1 MGFTVMRMAHTP
13 PNLLLNHSCAHATAP
28 FHLIHV
34 FYASFPSHFWPW
46 PSHSLTS
53 SSIISFTPISIH
65 KFITT
70 RTHASTLHDHIIS
83 SLHHTTHLPIPVT
96 LFAAKSIHPFSH
108 HFTPPSLHAY
118 MGPIPITWM
127 RGGGAFRW
135 GHQWVSLWYSEGVRY
150 ACCLGFSYKINSS
163 RVHPEVRDSWCNAIH
178 WGLTRLNLR
187 ALLVNTPILTEDSL
201 MGAYDKKNWILLHDA
216 DVRCVLWP
224 RNPDDGGSIVRDLR
238 ISTMITW
245 RLLWWAARCS
255 VEFQEWR
262 IPGRAKLCLYSFG
275 SETASESPSIV
286 IAACW
291 CSPLTDSSLWR
302 YGWWFRRVRDFRR
315 DLLSSSSVFYCKWVG
330 KDIGAEE
337 DSEKLWYMVQKSCM
351 KQNNCEDLRES
362 IHSYSASLV
371 HHIMIFTLLDPK
383 PSIPVLGGADSF
395 LL

>member
-1 MGFTVMRMAHTP
+1 MSLGSLRCENWWRKVTVPACLKTVFPLLSLGHQIIPSYSKSDFGTSQVIEAPSADFSQYWKEESWFTLFSSIFLLCTVFAAYYHVVFMLNRTGHAEALMKQLEYMGFPWDINCCNQDMRVSYGLHCDENGPHP

-70 RTHASTLHDHIIS
+70 RTHVSTLHDHIIS

-127 RGGGAFRW
+127 RGGGAFRR
-135 GHQWVSLWYSEGVRY
+135 GHQWVLLWYSEGVRY

-224 RNPDDGGSIVRDLR
+224 RNPDDGGSIVRGLR
-238 ISTMITW
+238 ISTMFTHH
-245 RLLWWAARCS
+245 L
-255 VEFQEWR
+255 R
-262 IPGRAKLCLYSFG
+262 IVVVGREMLSGVSGMEDPWKSK
-275 SETASESPSIV
+275 TR
-286 IAACW
+286 
-291 CSPLTDSSLWR
+291 SL
-302 YGWWFRRVRDFRR
+302 
-315 DLLSSSSVFYCKWVG
+315 
-330 KDIGAEE
+330 
-337 DSEKLWYMVQKSCM
+337 
-351 KQNNCEDLRES
+351 
-362 IHSYSASLV
+362 
-371 HHIMIFTLLDPK
+371 
-383 PSIPVLGGADSF
+383 
-395 LL
+395 